1 MLCCPVLDG
10 DGDLVLPRHAGGA
23 GVGPSLGHGDVGHRQ
38 HGPGH
43 SDHHNDADSDDN
55 DDDSDADL
63 MLLLLTPDT
72 STLTPSPR
80 S

>member
-1 MLCCPVLDG
+1 MLDG

-23 GVGPSLGHGDVGHRQ
+23 GVGPRLGHGDVCHRQ

-43 SDHHNDADSDDN
+43 HHDNDDDDN
-55 DDDSDADL
+55 DDSDTDL

>member
-23 GVGPSLGHGDVGHRQ
+23 GVGPSLGHGDVAHRQ

-43 SDHHNDADSDDN
+43 HVDDDN
-55 DDDSDADL
+55 DDDDDSDADL

>member
-10 DGDLVLPRHAGGA
+10 DGNLVLPRHAGGA
-23 GVGPSLGHGDVGHRQ
+23 GVGPSLGHGDVGHCQ

-43 SDHHNDADSDDN
+43 GDHHDSDDD

>member
-43 SDHHNDADSDDN
+43 HVDHDNDDDDN
-55 DDDSDADL
+55 NDDSDADL

>member
-23 GVGPSLGHGDVGHRQ
+23 GVGPSLGHGDVGHCQ

-43 SDHHNDADSDDN
+43 GDHDDDDDDD

>member
-43 SDHHNDADSDDN
+43 GDHHHDNSDD

>member
-43 SDHHNDADSDDN
+43 GDHHDSDDD

-63 MLLLLTPDT
+63 MLLLLTPET
-72 STLTPSPR
+72 STWTPLPWS
-80 S
+80 

>member
-43 SDHHNDADSDDN
+43 DDN
-55 DDDSDADL
+55 DDDDDDDSYADL